1 MTQTTKKKPTRS
13 GGKAAEKAPEKA
25 GSAGKAPAKEPG
37 PPNSAPHTAP
47 EQTAEAA
54 AAGTGSKPASAKTL
68 DGVPASANPLDYTL
82 ENPFAAVRAGL
93 TVEPETEYERVIARG
108 EELIA
113 KSRGLGGPAR
123 ILQQHAKGRMTVVE
137 RMRVLTDK
145 EPNILFQ
152 NWGEHLDGAS
162 ILTAI
167 IDVDG
172 RDVALYG
179 HDFTQRA
186 GSMDATNGEKLA
198 KLLYMAADK
207 GIPVIGMND
216 SAGAFVPAGVG
227 GLDGYAKAFTAM
239 RKISGRVPSIMI
251 MFGFNAG
258 GGSYLPRQASY
269 LIQPADTFF
278 GLTGPDVVRET
289 LGEQITPDE
298 LGGPAVHSASGVVDL
313 TAQTET
319 DALRL
324 AMKLLEYLPDNNRSP
339 APFHQTSEPIDI
351 YMEEEAI
358 LLHRALTT
366 PNSGFNTPFDITLF
380 LQQLVDH
387 GDYFELQPDRA
398 RNIVTAYGRMGGHVV
413 GYVAN
418 NSAVNS
424 GNIDVAAAQKA
435 TRFIRFCNLYNIPM
449 IFIEDVTGFAPG
461 SEQER
466 AGIVQA
472 GRALLDAIV
481 DLRVPRLTVIVRNAY
496 GGAYA
501 SYNNYA
507 TGADAVFAL
516 PTARIAVMGP
526 AGRQFV
532 YKDEF
537 REILAGYRKAA
548 AEGREAEG
556 ARERDR
562 RMAELTRR
570 YEAELMNP
578 EEALKLGSVSR
589 IIPPGYSRKVLGEH
603 LLFLMRHYEPAPMS
617 GVQRE

>member
-1 MTQTTKKKPTRS
+1 MTDRTR
-13 GGKAAEKAPEKA
+13 KADAAP
-25 GSAGKAPAKEPG
+25 
-37 PPNSAPHTAP
+37 
-47 EQTAEAA
+47 QDVR
-54 AAGTGSKPASAKTL
+54 L
-68 DGVPASANPLDYTL
+68 D
-82 ENPFAAVRAGL
+82 NPFEAGRRAAPPPSRTDYDRA
-93 TVEPETEYERVIARG
+93 VARG
-108 EELIA
+108 EELLR
-113 KSRGLGGPAR
+113 KPLELGGRAR
-123 ILQQHAKGRMTVVE
+123 ILQQHAKGRMTVLE
-137 RMRVLTDK
+137 RVRVLSDK
-145 EPNILFQ
+145 EPNLLFQ
-152 NWGEHLDGAS
+152 NWGQHLDGAS

-167 IDVDG
+167 VDIGG
-172 RDVALYG
+172 RDVAVYG

-186 GSMDATNGEKLA
+186 GSMDATNGMKLA
-198 KLLYMAADK
+198 KLLYLAAEN
-207 GIPVIGMND
+207 GIPVIGLND

-227 GLDGYAKAFTAM
+227 GLDGYAQAFTAM
-239 RKISGRVPSIMI
+239 RRINGVVPSIMI

-269 LIQPADTFF
+269 VIQPAHTFF
-278 GLTGPDVVRET
+278 GLTGPDVVREA

-313 TAQTET
+313 TAQSET

-324 AMKLLEYLPDNNRSP
+324 AVKLLGYLPDNNHSA
-339 APFHQTSEPIDI
+339 APFMPTSDPIDT

-387 GDYFELQPDRA
+387 GDYLELQPGRA
-398 RNIVTAYGRMGGHVV
+398 RNIITAYGRMGGHVV
-413 GYVAN
+413 GFVAN

-424 GNIDVAAAQKA
+424 GYIDVAAAQKA
-435 TRFIRFCNLYNIPM
+435 TRFFRFCNLYNIPM

-472 GRALLDAIV
+472 GRAMLDAII
-481 DLRVPRLTVIVRNAY
+481 DLRVPRLLLIVRNAY

-501 SYNNYA
+501 SYNNYP

-516 PTARIAVMGP
+516 PSARIAVMGP
-526 AGRQFV
+526 AGRQFI

-537 REILAGYRKAA
+537 RQINAEYQRRRAADPHAAGT
-548 AEGREAEG
+548 
-556 ARERDR
+556 ERDR

-570 YEAELMNP
+570 YEQELMNP

-589 IIPPGYSRKVLGEH
+589 IVLPGYSRKVLGET
-603 LLFLMRHYEPAPMS
+603 LLFLMRHYTPSAMG